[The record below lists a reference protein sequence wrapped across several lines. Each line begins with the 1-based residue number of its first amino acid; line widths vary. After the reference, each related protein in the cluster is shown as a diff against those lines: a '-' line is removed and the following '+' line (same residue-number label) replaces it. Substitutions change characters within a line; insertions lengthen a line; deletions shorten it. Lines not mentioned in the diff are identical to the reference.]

1 MINWFRCFCKVVL
14 LAAVVVMTSLLSSA
28 SLIAAEKTV
37 LIIKFEDAE
46 HSELASKLYR
56 KVVKIISEH
65 LENAGFQT
73 LKDDKRLHQNPEF
86 QTSHTDSDLLASI
99 RDENGNNID
108 YVAIVQILANTVL
121 LQDGTRIEVEINGR
135 MLNVSNGDVLA
146 RFDLPVPSTLNAPPD
161 CDRKC
166 IVQLLE
172 DNTGFLADSL
182 GQVLAKRLQNS
193 Q

>member
-1 MINWFRCFCKVVL
+1 
-14 LAAVVVMTSLLSSA
+14 MTSLLSPA
-28 SLIAAEKTV
+28 SLTAAEKTV

-56 KVVKIISEH
+56 KVVTKISEH
-65 LENAGFQT
+65 MENAGFRT

-86 QTSHTDSDLLASI
+86 QSSHTDSNLLAKI
-99 RDENGNNID
+99 REENGTNID
-108 YVAIVQILANTVL
+108 FVAIVQILANTVL
-121 LQDGTRIEVEINGR
+121 LQEGTRIEVEINGR

-146 RFDLPVPSTLNAPPD
+146 RFDLSVPNTLNAPPA

-166 IVQLLE
+166 IIQLLE
-172 DNTGFLADSL
+172 DNTAFLADSL